1 MSPESV
7 TTAKVDYLQRCGE
20 SLQAPAPPYTVGNPA
35 SRRMLHIRGIAR
47 PDKDARPTPT
57 PASSRNSDPWRP
69 TTAELIT
76 GLYGYRIPLAYTV
89 RGSQHGIQVC
99 LGTWP
104 TNDGE
109 DSAQDDA
116 QIGIIGSVL
125 HGLYPAIDLRGIST
139 EWPAWQCGGIALGI
153 PAPTGIKEID
163 GAAPIDQVIRSM
175 IGSAWAILVLAQP
188 VSERGIAGQREAIL
202 NEMRGVM
209 AAAKNEAA
217 PSPLTEH
224 YVELLKVAL
233 ASAGDGMATGAW
245 RTAVYLLGDDESYP
259 RLASAWRSVM
269 SGAKSLPE
277 PVRTIDLEQVR
288 DLAGMWALPDA
299 AGAPGPGHYR
309 RPFEHQT
316 LLSTAQLAA
325 CVHLP
330 ELETAGFTTDFATR
344 FDLVPPAAVQ
354 QESACVPF
362 GRVLHYQQPTNATYD
377 VALDTLTR
385 HAFIAGVTGSGKTN
399 TVFHLLQQ
407 LGEAAVPFLVVEPT
421 KTEYR
426 SLVDD
431 PRIGPH
437 LQVFTMGDEVV
448 SPFRLNPFEFPPGI
462 PVGVH
467 LDLLRS
473 VFNVSFGMWTP
484 LPQVLETCLYR
495 IYEDRGW
502 DIVTNR
508 NRRLDNAS
516 DRALAFPTLTDLAAK
531 VDEVAG
537 QLGYDREVEDNIRA
551 ALGTRLN
558 SLRIGGKGRMLDVQ
572 RSMPMEAVTHW
583 PTVLELEGMGDDDD
597 KAFVMG
603 LLMIRLAEHL
613 RGIGPHD
620 GLRHLLI
627 IEEAHRLLAGSGA
640 PAAQTEGFQGDVR
653 GKAVETFA
661 NLISEIRAYGQ
672 GLVIVDQVPSKLA
685 PDVVKNTNL
694 KLVHRIVASDDRAT
708 LAAAMVMNENQAR
721 ALATLRPGQAAV
733 FADGDDAPLLL
744 QVPTAKR
751 PGGDPSDR
759 ERVRYRVA
767 ATTEPLRSQENRA
780 LFYPRVFCTSTCADA
795 PEECAAA
802 RELAEDIYVQRTFA
816 RAVLATIEDVGALDR
831 LWPDVVAS
839 IDARRP
845 PYVNAA
851 LLQRS
856 LAGHLADWFAQRR
869 GAQGNWNYSNTA
881 DYSDRLR
888 AVLLDKVEGADGQET
903 AQRRGSF
910 QDLAHRLAM
919 RTVNPYPLCDAVC
932 NQDPPQCLY
941 RAAVADVVASGRY
954 EEPWYEA
961 DETDAASEEGRRE
974 ETWQVCQDAAYE
986 ITEFPDEGAPEEVS
1000 EHIVANARRVCL
1012 CFAQQML
1019 ADDKRKSIR
1028 TSRRILDR
1036 VVAEAEL

>member
-1 MSPESV
+1 MATESV

-20 SLQAPAPPYTVGNPA
+20 SPQAPNAPYTVGDPA
-35 SRRMLHIRGIAR
+35 SRRMLHVRGISR
-47 PDKDARPTPT
+47 PDKDTLRAPKPV
-57 PASSRNSDPWRP
+57 SSPNSDPWRP

-89 RGSQHGIQVC
+89 RGSPHGVQVYI
-99 LGTWP
+99 GTWP
-104 TNDGE
+104 TNHEE
-109 DSAQDDA
+109 DPASDDA
-116 QIGIIGSVL
+116 QIGIMGSVL
-125 HGLYPAIDLRGIST
+125 RGLYPAIDLLEALPERS
-139 EWPAWQCGGIALGI
+139 AWRSGGLALGV
-153 PAPTGIKEID
+153 PAPAGINEID

-175 IGSAWAILVLAQP
+175 SGSEWAIQVLAQP
-188 VSERGIAGQREAIL
+188 MSERGIAGQRQAIL
-202 NEMRGVM
+202 NEMRTVM

-217 PSPLTEH
+217 PSPLADH
-224 YVELLKVAL
+224 YVELLKAGLVAT
-233 ASAGDGMATGAW
+233 SDGMATGAW

-277 PVRTIDLEQVR
+277 PVRTIDLDQVC
-288 DLAGMWALPDA
+288 DLANMWALPDT
-299 AGAPGPGHYR
+299 AGALGPGHYR

-316 LLSTAQLAA
+316 LLSSAQLAA

-330 ELETAGFTTDFATR
+330 ELETPGYTTDFAAR
-344 FDLVPPAAVQ
+344 FDLVPGTAQ
-354 QESACVPF
+354 QDSSCVPL
-362 GRVLHYQQPTNATYD
+362 GRVLQHRQPTSATYD
-377 VALDTLTR
+377 VGLDTLTR

-399 TVFHLLQQ
+399 TVFYLLQQ
-407 LGEAAVPFLVVEPT
+407 LAEKGVPFLVIEPT
-421 KTEYR
+421 KSEYR

-431 PRIGPH
+431 PLIGPH
-437 LQVFTMGDEVV
+437 LQVFTLGDETV
-448 SPFRLNPFEFPPGI
+448 SPLRLNPFEFPPGVS
-462 PVGVH
+462 VGVH

-502 DIVTNR
+502 DITTNR
-508 NRRLDNAS
+508 NRRLDNMS
-516 DRALAFPTLTDLAAK
+516 GRSLSFPTLADLAAK

-537 QLGYDREVEDNIRA
+537 QLGYDKEVENNIRA

-558 SLRIGGKGRMLDVQ
+558 SLRVGGKGRMLDVQ
-572 RSMPMEAVTHW
+572 RSLSIEALVQR

-603 LLMIRLAEHL
+603 LFMIGLAEHL
-613 RGIGPHD
+613 RGIGAHD
-620 GLRHLLI
+620 GIRHLLI
-627 IEEAHRLLAGSGA
+627 VEEAHRLLAGTGGPVVQREESG
-640 PAAQTEGFQGDVR
+640 GDVR

-708 LAAAMVMNENQAR
+708 LASAMVMNENQAR
-721 ALATLRPGQAAV
+721 ALATFRPGQAAV

-744 QVPTAKR
+744 QVPEAKR
-751 PGGDPSDR
+751 PVGDLRDKERIRSRIRASTELLRAHQGG
-759 ERVRYRVA
+759 
-767 ATTEPLRSQENRA
+767 A
-780 LFYPRVFCTSTCADA
+780 LFYPRTFCASTCADA
-795 PEECAAA
+795 PEVCAVA
-802 RELAEDIYVQRTFA
+802 RELAEDVYVQRTFA
-816 RAVLATIEDVGALDR
+816 RVVLAAVEQIGALDR
-831 LWPDVVAS
+831 LWPDVIAS

-845 PYVNAA
+845 RYVDAGA
-851 LLQRS
+851 LQRA

-869 GAQGNWNYSNTA
+869 GAQENWNYSDTA

-888 AVLLDKVEGADGQET
+888 AVLLDKLQGTDDQVT
-903 AQRRGSF
+903 AQLRGS
-910 QDLAHRLAM
+910 LHEIAHRLAA
-919 RTVNPYPLCDAVC
+919 RSLDPYPLCGKVC
-932 NQDPPQCLY
+932 DQVPPQCLY

-954 EEPWYEA
+954 EDAWYAA
-961 DETDAASEEGRRE
+961 DETDARSEDGARE

-986 ITEFPDEGAPEEVS
+986 ITEFPDEGAPADVAQ
-1000 EHIVANARRVCL
+1000 HIVANAKRVCM

-1019 ADDKRKSIR
+1019 VADTRKSIR

-1036 VVAEAEL
+1036 IVAEAEL